1 MIHNKHTKATLFPN
15 TTQADSFD
23 EGIDIGAVKEFND
36 AYDKWAKKN
45 GIQSGAWRKNKGRF
59 NCKTIKEE

>member
-1 MIHNKHTKATLFPN
+1 MIHNKKYHEHTK
-15 TTQADSFD
+15 QADSFD
-23 EGIDIGAVKEFND
+23 ESIDIGAAKEFND

-45 GIQSGAWRKNKGRF
+45 GIQSGAWQKNKGRF

>member
-1 MIHNKHTKATLFPN
+1 MIHNNNEHTK
-15 TTQADSFD
+15 QADSFD
-23 EGIDIGAVKEFND
+23 EVYSIDIGAVKEFND

-45 GIQSGAWRKNKGRF
+45 GIQSGWQKNKGRF